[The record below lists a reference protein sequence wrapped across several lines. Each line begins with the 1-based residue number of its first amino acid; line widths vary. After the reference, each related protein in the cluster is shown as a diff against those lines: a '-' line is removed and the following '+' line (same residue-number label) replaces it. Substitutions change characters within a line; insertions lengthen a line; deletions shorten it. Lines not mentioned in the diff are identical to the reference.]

1 MKKIAVLIPCYNEEQ
16 TIQKVVCD
24 FREALPEATVYVY
37 DNNSTDRTAALA
49 AEAGA
54 IVRHEYLQGKGNVI
68 RRMFRQINADC
79 YIMIDGDDTYPAQYA
94 REMAD
99 YVLNKGFDMVIG
111 DRLSSTYFEVNKRP
125 FHNFGNRLVRRL
137 INFIWQTNLK
147 DILTGYRAFSRSFVK
162 LFPVMCGG
170 FGIETEITI
179 HALDKRFATK
189 EIKID
194 YRDRPV
200 GSFSKLNT
208 CRDGIAVLKMVF
220 TLFKEYCPLMF
231 FGWISVLLSLIALI
245 LFIPVFI
252 TYLETGLVP
261 RFPTLTVSA
270 FLVLSALLSF
280 FSGLILDNMIRNQRK
295 DYELKRINFDDND
308 NKRT

>member
-1 MKKIAVLIPCYNEEQ
+1 
-16 TIQKVVCD
+16 
-24 FREALPEATVYVY
+24 
-37 DNNSTDRTAALA
+37 
-49 AEAGA
+49 
-54 IVRHEYLQGKGNVI
+54 
-68 RRMFRQINADC
+68 MFRQIDADC

-99 YVLNKGFDMVIG
+99 WVLNKGAEMVIG

-137 INFIWQTNLK
+137 INFIWNTDLK

-170 FGIETEITI
+170 FGIETEMTI
-179 HALDKRFATK
+179 HALDKRFTVK

-208 CRDGIAVLKMVF
+208 YSDGMAVLKTIF
-220 TLFKEYCPLMF
+220 TLFKEYCPFMF
-231 FGWISVLLSLIALI
+231 FGWAAFLLLFVALI

-261 RFPTLTVSA
+261 RFPTLIVSA
-270 FLVLSALLSF
+270 FLMLASLLSF
-280 FSGLILDNMIRNQRK
+280 FFGLILDNMIRNQRK
-295 DYELKRINFDDND
+295 DYELKRINLAMEAQQ
-308 NKRT
+308 NKPVIAIIVHCYNE